1 MNTDEIILVVEDE
14 KEIADLLEVYLT
26 NEGFKV
32 LKAECSKD
40 ALDHIGKEKIALAIL
55 DACVIIGLNQRKPYK
70 SRVAGLSPI
79 ILDRKIG
86 TLTLPDDYLC
96 SAA

>member
-1 MNTDEIILVVEDE
+1 MKCLVADDEELIIKDIKRTVL
-14 KEIADLLEVYLT
+14 
-26 NEGFKV
+26 KV
-32 LKAECSKD
+32 LGDDTEIYEASNSDEVINIIND
-40 ALDHIGKEKIALAIL
+40 NNIPIVFL

>member
-1 MNTDEIILVVEDE
+1 MKCLVADDEELILKDIKRTV
-14 KEIADLLEVYLT
+14 L
-26 NEGFKV
+26 KV
-32 LKAECSKD
+32 LGDDTEIYEASNSDEVINIIND
-40 ALDHIGKEKIALAIL
+40 NNIPIVFL

>member
-1 MNTDEIILVVEDE
+1 MQMTIRTMNIEDYD
-14 KEIADLLEVYLT
+14 KVYTLWMSCK
-26 NEGFKV
+26 NMGFNN
-32 LKAECSKD
+32 
-40 ALDHIGKEKIALAIL
+40 L